1 MSFILH
7 LTATVVHFLDWKV
20 SGGHLG
26 CSCIDAS
33 AVGQWNDESGQWCS
47 GSCCWI
53 RQLSINQEQQW
64 RLRDV
69 LYDGTTSL
77 EPFNYSQKQLTCN
90 FSPKYPYII
99 KQTGNENT
107 QTYQLVVICL
117 IKHQILVTYLQGN
130 VVQLERRI
138 YNHIL
143 RVQELICYFAV
154 GVFTFSTVGINCS
167 IVVKYSGFTSRQC
180 SEFLHPSFLI
190 LCGALKRC
198 FLMLLSDIFSLP
210 ENAGAYSY

>member
-1 MSFILH
+1 MSFTLH
-7 LTATVVHFLDWKV
+7 STATVVHFLDWKV
-20 SGGHLG
+20 SGGRLR
-26 CSCIDAS
+26 CSCVDAS
-33 AVGQWNDESGQWCS
+33 AVGQWNDETGQWSS
-47 GSCCWI
+47 GSCCWS
-53 RQLSINQEQQW
+53 RQLSINQVQQW
-64 RLRDV
+64 RIRDV
-69 LYDGTTSL
+69 LYYGTTSL

-90 FSPKYPYII
+90 LSLKYPNII

-107 QTYQLVVICL
+107 QTYQVVVVCL
-117 IKHQILVTYLQGN
+117 IKHQILVTNLQGN
-130 VVQLERRI
+130 VVQLERKI

-143 RVQELICYFAV
+143 GVQELICYFAV
-154 GVFTFSTVGINCS
+154 GVFTFSTVGIDCS

-190 LCGALKRC
+190 LCSALKRC

>member
-1 MSFILH
+1 MSFTLH
-7 LTATVVHFLDWKV
+7 LTATLVHFLDWKV
-20 SGGHLG
+20 SGGHLR
-26 CSCIDAS
+26 CSCVDAS
-33 AVGQWNDESGQWCS
+33 AVGQWNDETGQWSS
-47 GSCCWI
+47 GSCCWS

-64 RLRDV
+64 WIRDV
-69 LYDGTTSL
+69 LYYGTTSL
-77 EPFNYSQKQLTCN
+77 EPFDYSQKQLTCN

-99 KQTGNENT
+99 KQTGNENS
-107 QTYQLVVICL
+107 QTYQVVVICL
-117 IKHQILVTYLQGN
+117 IKHQILVTNLQGN
-130 VVQLERRI
+130 VLQLERRI

-143 RVQELICYFAV
+143 GVQELICYFAV
-154 GVFTFSTVGINCS
+154 GVFTFSTVGIDCI

-190 LCGALKRC
+190 LCSALKRC

>member
-1 MSFILH
+1 MSFTLH
-7 LTATVVHFLDWKV
+7 LTATLVHFLDWKV
-20 SGGHLG
+20 SGGHLR
-26 CSCIDAS
+26 CSCVDAS
-33 AVGQWNDESGQWCS
+33 AVGQWNDETGQWSS
-47 GSCCWI
+47 GSCCWS

-64 RLRDV
+64 WIRDV
-69 LYDGTTSL
+69 LYYGTTSL
-77 EPFNYSQKQLTCN
+77 EPFDYSQKQLTCN

-99 KQTGNENT
+99 KQTGNENS
-107 QTYQLVVICL
+107 QTYQVVVICL
-117 IKHQILVTYLQGN
+117 IKHQILVTNLQGN
-130 VVQLERRI
+130 VLQLERRI

-143 RVQELICYFAV
+143 GVQGLICYFVV
-154 GVFTFSTVGINCS
+154 GVFTFSTVGIDCI

-190 LCGALKRC
+190 LCSALKRC

>member
-1 MSFILH
+1 MSFTLH
-7 LTATVVHFLDWKV
+7 LTATLVHFLDWKV
-20 SGGHLG
+20 SGGHLR
-26 CSCIDAS
+26 CSCVDAS
-33 AVGQWNDESGQWCS
+33 AVGQWNDETGQWSS
-47 GSCCWI
+47 GSCCWS

-64 RLRDV
+64 WIRDV
-69 LYDGTTSL
+69 LYYGTTSL
-77 EPFNYSQKQLTCN
+77 EPFDYSQKQLTCN

-99 KQTGNENT
+99 KQTGNENS
-107 QTYQLVVICL
+107 QTYQVVVICL
-117 IKHQILVTYLQGN
+117 IKHQILVTNLQGN
-130 VVQLERRI
+130 VLQLERRI

-143 RVQELICYFAV
+143 GVQELICYFAV
-154 GVFTFSTVGINCS
+154 GVFTFSIVGINCS

-190 LCGALKRC
+190 LCSALKRC

>member
-1 MSFILH
+1 MSMSFILH

-26 CSCIDAS
+26 CSCIYAS
-33 AVGQWNDESGQWCS
+33 AVGQWNDESGQWYS

-53 RQLSINQEQQW
+53 RQLSFNQEQQW

-77 EPFNYSQKQLTCN
+77 ERFNYSQRQLTCN
-90 FSPKYPYII
+90 FSLKYPNII

-117 IKHQILVTYLQGN
+117 IKHQILVTNLQGN
-130 VVQLERRI
+130 VLQLERRI

-143 RVQELICYFAV
+143 GVQELICYFAV
-154 GVFTFSTVGINCS
+154 GVFTFSTVGIDCI
-167 IVVKYSGFTSRQC
+167 IVVKYSGFT
-180 SEFLHPSFLI
+180 
-190 LCGALKRC
+190 
-198 FLMLLSDIFSLP
+198 LL
-210 ENAGAYSY
+210 

>member
-1 MSFILH
+1 MSFTLH
-7 LTATVVHFLDWKV
+7 LTATLVHFLDWKV
-20 SGGHLG
+20 SGGHLR
-26 CSCIDAS
+26 CSCVDAS
-33 AVGQWNDESGQWCS
+33 AVGQWNDETGQWSS
-47 GSCCWI
+47 GSCCWS

-64 RLRDV
+64 WIRDV
-69 LYDGTTSL
+69 LYYGTTSL
-77 EPFNYSQKQLTCN
+77 EPFDYSQKQLTCN
-90 FSPKYPYII
+90 FSHKYPYII
-99 KQTGNENT
+99 KQTGNENS
-107 QTYQLVVICL
+107 QTYQVVVICL
-117 IKHQILVTYLQGN
+117 IKHQILVTNLQGN

-143 RVQELICYFAV
+143 GVQELICYFAV
-154 GVFTFSTVGINCS
+154 GVFTFSTVGIDCS

-190 LCGALKRC
+190 LCSALKRC

>member
-1 MSFILH
+1 MSFTLH

-20 SGGHLG
+20 SGGHLR

-69 LYDGTTSL
+69 LYDGTVSL

-90 FSPKYPYII
+90 FSLKYPNII
-99 KQTGNENT
+99 KQRGNENT
-107 QTYQLVVICL
+107 QTYQVVAICL
-117 IKHQILVTYLQGN
+117 IKHQILVTNLQGN

-143 RVQELICYFAV
+143 GVQELICYFAV
-154 GVFTFSTVGINCS
+154 GVFTFSTVGIDCI
-167 IVVKYSGFTSRQC
+167 IVLKYSGFT
-180 SEFLHPSFLI
+180 
-190 LCGALKRC
+190 
-198 FLMLLSDIFSLP
+198 LL
-210 ENAGAYSY
+210 

>member
-1 MSFILH
+1 MVPLKSHSCLWVSPCIQQPL
-7 LTATVVHFLDWKV
+7 LSIFLDWKV
-20 SGGHLG
+20 SGGHLR

-77 EPFNYSQKQLTCN
+77 EPFNYSQRQLTCN
-90 FSPKYPYII
+90 FSLKYPNII

-107 QTYQLVVICL
+107 QTYQVVVICL
-117 IKHQILVTYLQGN
+117 IKHQILVTNLQGN

-138 YNHIL
+138 YNHIFG
-143 RVQELICYFAV
+143 VQELICYFAV
-154 GVFTFSTVGINCS
+154 GVFTFSTVGIHCCK
-167 IVVKYSGFTSRQC
+167 IFRFHVTSVLRI
-180 SEFLHPSFLI
+180 FAPF
-190 LCGALKRC
+190 
-198 FLMLLSDIFSLP
+198 FSDIM
-210 ENAGAYSY
+210 

>member
-1 MSFILH
+1 MSFTLH

-69 LYDGTTSL
+69 LYDGMTSL

-117 IKHQILVTYLQGN
+117 IKHQILVTNLQGN

-143 RVQELICYFAV
+143 GVQGLICYFAV